1 MSTAQLFIPDK
12 INVADV
18 KTRIGK
24 VSIHK
29 KKRQLEALETRLEKI
44 VSPEL
49 RAEMELQAIKE
60 LLEEG

>member
-24 VSIHK
+24 VSIDK